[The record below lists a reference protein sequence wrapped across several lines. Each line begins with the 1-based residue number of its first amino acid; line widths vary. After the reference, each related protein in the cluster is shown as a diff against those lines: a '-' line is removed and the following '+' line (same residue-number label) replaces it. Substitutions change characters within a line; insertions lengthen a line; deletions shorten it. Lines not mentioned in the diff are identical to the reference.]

1 MRGEGETPMTERM
14 TPTVLELKRITE
26 FANKYRQQL
35 VADLA
40 PEFPGREAYALAG
53 ALSVMFAASMTS
65 DPAQQSGSGEHPQR
79 DHVALAAHPPLA
91 TGQAFELRAQRP
103 GR

>member
-1 MRGEGETPMTERM
+1 MTDRM
-14 TPTVLELKRITE
+14 TPTVLELKCITE
-26 FANKYRQQL
+26 LANKYRQQL

-53 ALSVMFAASMTS
+53 ALSVMFATSMTS
-65 DPAQQSGSGEHPQR
+65 DPGAAIRSGEHPQR

-91 TGQAFELRAQRP
+91 TGQAFELRAEQP
-103 GR
+103 GDWRWHAGG